1 MATQQVTDKQLIEA
15 LLRERDELY
24 RRAVKAERLVEEL
37 SDSQALKQQCET
49 RFNEL
54 EAQHKKQMDE
64 INNVHEKQISE
75 LTNEHKKALAKQDD
89 KYKKELAKQ
98 DAEHKKALSKKEDE
112 IRSLIV
118 RLEYVTRKLWGK
130 MSEKRQTPDD
140 PRQLKIDFGDME
152 LTDEEK
158 RQIEEAARKVTE
170 SRKVK
175 VREHEK
181 QVPVRKKLPD
191 NLRHV
196 EEHIYPDGYLGHEDE
211 WILFEAVETS
221 EHLEITAPDAYV
233 RVTIRHK
240 AMRKSDNKIITAP
253 VSKEPLAKSY
263 AGPTALTELTIGK
276 FADHLPFYR
285 QIEMFKRLGIE
296 LKQSTIESW
305 FFGVADLMRPMY
317 YSLQEYMLQLDYL
330 QSDESTVPVIN
341 NEKHRTVKGYMWLI
355 RAVTE
360 PLVLFHYHE
369 GSRGKEV
376 ALQFFGKYKGALG
389 VDGYGVYDLLDKFN
403 GIMILCCWAHCRRYF
418 DRALKHDK
426 ERAEYALEQIGML
439 YSVETIAD
447 GEGADCERRAQLRQ
461 ELAYPI
467 IRGLEA
473 WALAEKDAVMPK
485 SPIGKAIGYL
495 LGHIRQLSRYT
506 TDGRYQ
512 IDNNFIENSVRPLAL
527 GRKNYLFC
535 GNHDAAENA
544 AIIYTFIGCCKLAQV
559 DVRKWLNYFFTH
571 IHNYDADYSRDL
583 LELLPL
589 RLKQKGIL

>member
-1 MATQQVTDKQLIEA
+1 MAGNQVSGQQFVEA

-24 RRAVKAERLVEEL
+24 RRAMKAERLSEEL
-37 SDSQALKQQCET
+37 SDANAIKRQYEALIKK
-49 RFNEL
+49 L
-54 EAQHKKQMDE
+54 EA
-64 INNVHEKQISE
+64 NHEKQVSD
-75 LTNEHKKALAKQDD
+75 LKADYQKQ
-89 KYKKELAKQ
+89 
-98 DAEHKKALSKKEDE
+98 LSKKEDE
-112 IRSLIV
+112 IRSLV
-118 RLEYVTRKLWGK
+118 ARLEYVTRKLWGK

-140 PRQLKIDFGDME
+140 PRQLKLDFEGMD
-152 LTDEEK
+152 LSDEEK
-158 RQIEEAARKVTE
+158 RQIEEAAKKVAE

-175 VREHEK
+175 VKEHEK
-181 QVPVRKKLPD
+181 LVPVRKKLPET
-191 NLRHV
+191 LRHE

-221 EHLEITAPDAYV
+221 EHLEITAPDAFV

-240 AMRKSDNKIITAP
+240 AMRKSDNKIFTAP
-253 VSKEPLAKSY
+253 VPAEPLAKSY
-263 AGPTALTELTIGK
+263 AGPTTLTELTMGK

-296 LKQSTIESW
+296 LKQSTIEGW
-305 FFGVADLMRPMY
+305 FFGIADLMRPLY
-317 YSLQEYMLQLDYL
+317 YRIQEYMLQFDYL

-376 ALQFFGKYKGALG
+376 ALQFFKDYKGALG
-389 VDGYGVYDLLDKFN
+389 VDGYPVYDLLDKFD
-403 GIMILCCWAHCRRYF
+403 GIMILCCWAHLRRYF

-426 ERAEYALEQIGML
+426 KRAEYGLEQIGML

-447 GEGADCERRAQLRQ
+447 EEGADYERRAQLRQ

-473 WALAEKDAVMPK
+473 WALNEKDAVMPK

-512 IDNNFIENSVRPLAL
+512 MDNNFIENSVRPLAL

-544 AIIYTFIGCCKLAQV
+544 AIIYTFMGCCKLAQV
-559 DVRKWLNYFFTH
+559 DMRKWLNHFFTH
-571 IHNYDADYSRDL
+571 IHNYDEDYSRDL
-583 LELLPL
+583 LELLPHN
-589 RLKQKGIL
+589 LKQKGVL

>member
-1 MATQQVTDKQLIEA
+1 MAGNQVSNQQFIEA

-24 RRAVKAERLVEEL
+24 RRAVKAERRCEEL
-37 SDSQALKQQCET
+37 SDVNAMKQQYET
-49 RFNEL
+49 RIKKQ
-54 EAQHKKQMDE
+54 EADFKKQMVKLND
-64 INNVHEKQISE
+64 
-75 LTNEHKKALAKQDD
+75 EHKKI
-89 KYKKELAKQ
+89 
-98 DAEHKKALSKKEDE
+98 LSKKEDE
-112 IRSLIV
+112 IRSLV
-118 RLEYVTRKLWGK
+118 ARLEYMTRKLWGK

-140 PRQLKIDFGDME
+140 PRQLKFDFEGMD

-158 RQIEEAARKVTE
+158 RQVEEAARKVAE

-175 VREHEK
+175 VKEHEK
-181 QVPVRKKLPD
+181 TVPVRKKLPE

-196 EEHIYPDGYLGHEDE
+196 EEHIYPEGYLGHEDE

-233 RVTIRHK
+233 RVTFRHK
-240 AMRKSDNKIITAP
+240 AMRKADNKIFTAP
-253 VSKEPLAKSY
+253 VPREPLAKSY
-263 AGPTALTELTIGK
+263 AGPTALTELTMGK

-296 LKQSTIESW
+296 LKQPTIEGW
-305 FFGVADLMRPMY
+305 FFGIADLMRPMY
-317 YSLQEYMLQLDYL
+317 YRLQEYMLQLDYL

-376 ALQFFGKYKGALG
+376 AIQFFKDYKGALG
-389 VDGYGVYDLLDKFN
+389 VDGYAVYDLLGKLD

-426 ERAEYALEQIGML
+426 ERAEYAIEQIGML

-447 GEGADCERRAQLRQ
+447 EEGASYERRAQLRQ

-473 WALAEKDAVMPK
+473 WALNEKDAVMPK

-544 AIIYTFIGCCKLAQV
+544 AIIYTFMGCCKLAQV

-571 IHNYDADYSRDL
+571 IHDYDEDYSRDL
-583 LELLPL
+583 LELLPHN
-589 RLKQKGIL
+589 LKQKGIL